1 VTIPRRDWER
11 FAPLLGAFGFLL
23 FIALGAVAVGES
35 SPSGDAPAPEIAA
48 YFAERQGG
56 HPLNTSL
63 GAFGSF
69 VLLPLF
75 LASLWRA
82 IRRVEGQDG
91 LCAPAAL
98 IAGVA
103 MLGPL
108 GIQLAGWGA
117 AALQA
122 GPQRDPA
129 VAAALFDLGSTGFL
143 IFPFPAALL
152 VLATSLANRSGP
164 LLPVWLARTGFLV
177 AGLIVLLAPLGPF
190 MFALFGL
197 WLLAVALVLFRR
209 DHAAVASE

>member
-1 VTIPRRDWER
+1 MAIQRRDWER
-11 FAPLLGAFGFLL
+11 FAPLGAFGFLL
-23 FIALGAVAVGES
+23 FIALGAVAIGES
-35 SPSGDAPAPEIAA
+35 SPSGDAPARDIAA
-48 YFAERQGG
+48 FFAEHQGG
-56 HPLNTSL
+56 HLLNTFL

-69 VLLPLF
+69 VLFPLF
-75 LASLWRA
+75 LASLWQA
-82 IRRVEGQDG
+82 IRRIEGHDG
-91 LCAPAAL
+91 LCAPTAL
-98 IAGVA
+98 IGGVA

-152 VLATSLANRSGP
+152 VLATSLANRRGP
-164 LLPVWLARTGFLV
+164 LLPVWLARSGLV
-177 AGLIVLLAPLGPF
+177 VAVLMMLLAPLGQF

-197 WLLAVALVLFRR
+197 WLLAVSLVLFRR
-209 DHAAVASE
+209 DHAAAASE